1 MKSVIKVGIFATICL
16 VVLGLLIWKIE
27 DFNPFA
33 QKKGQRLDAVFKTVA
48 GLDDKASVR
57 IAGVKVGHVD
67 GVGLDKTG
75 SLARITLALDKK
87 QNLTVGT
94 TASIANLGLLGEK
107 YVELV
112 PGPPGA
118 PPLPPDAILIGKT
131 PVSFDDAIAKIDE
144 IGGSIQKVTGQLAGG
159 DLGGN
164 LNNLIRDIQ
173 LTSTE
178 LRAMISENRA
188 NLSSTV
194 GHFDEVGAVLS
205 RELPRIANET
215 NRALD
220 QVSQLLAENRG
231 KVSDTT
237 ANLKE
242 LTAKLQ
248 VSADNLNQIS
258 GKIASG
264 QGTIGKLVTD
274 EKAYNSVLSTLDSIK
289 GGVENL
295 SGTLG
300 AINKFKIDLGVQGYY
315 LANAKPDINGEKQSS
330 LTSFSV
336 DIDPQ
341 DNKHLYRLG
350 LVSSPQGK
358 LRDKTQTFVITGPNG
373 IPQTTTLH
381 TLTEE
386 QTTTGTGLLGYKGPY
401 GSRLWGGVIEGTGG
415 AQIEYPL
422 PVLDRRLIMSLEAFD
437 FNRPNNQSAHLRLM
451 GRYNLNQNLYLL
463 GGYDDPLEN
472 HAFFLGGGLKWS
484 DENIKYLLGTLGG
497 LAGK

>member
-27 DFNPFA
+27 DFNPFE
-33 QKKGQRLDAVFKTVA
+33 KKGQRIKASFTSVA

-67 GVGLDKTG
+67 GVGLDPQGVKA
-75 SLARITLALDKK
+75 LITLALDKK
-87 QNLTVGT
+87 QKLTVGT
-94 TASIANLGLLGEK
+94 TAAIANLGLLGEK
-107 YVELV
+107 YVEIV

-118 PPLPPDAILIGKT
+118 PLLDPNTVLTGKT
-131 PVSFDDAIAKIDE
+131 PVSIDDAIAKIDD
-144 IGGSIQKVTGQLAGG
+144 IGSSIQKVTGGLAGG

-178 LRAMISENRA
+178 LRAMISENRG
-188 NLSSTV
+188 NLAQTV
-194 GHFDEVGAVLS
+194 QRYDDVGAILS
-205 RELPRIANET
+205 RELPRISSET

-220 QVSQLLAENRG
+220 QISQLLAENRG
-231 KVSDTT
+231 NVSGTT

-242 LTAKLQ
+242 LTTKLQ
-248 VSADNLNQIS
+248 TSADNLNQIS

-264 QGTIGKLVTD
+264 QGTLGKLVND

-289 GGVENL
+289 GGVETL

-315 LANAKPDINGEKQSS
+315 LADAKRDINGEKQTS
-330 LTSFSV
+330 LSSFSV

-350 LVSSPQGK
+350 LVSAPQGK

-373 IPQTTTLH
+373 VPETTTLH
-381 TLTEE
+381 TLTQE
-386 QTTTGTGLLGYKGPY
+386 QTTTATGLFGYKGPY
-401 GSRLWGGVIEGTGG
+401 GSRLWGGIIEGTGG
-415 AQIEYPL
+415 GQVEVPL
-422 PVLDRRLIMSLEAFD
+422 PILDRRLIMSLEAFD
-437 FNRPNNQSAHLRLM
+437 FNRPNNLSPHLRLM
-451 GRYNLNQNLYLL
+451 GRYNLNPNLYLL

-472 HAFFLGGGLKWS
+472 HAFFIGGGLKWS

>member
-1 MKSVIKVGIFATICL
+1 MKSVIKVGIFATISL

-33 QKKGQRLDAVFKTVA
+33 KKGQRIDAVFKTVA

-67 GVGLDKTG
+67 GVGLQG
-75 SLARITLALDKK
+75 PLARITLALDKK
-87 QNLTVGT
+87 QKLTVGT
-94 TASIANLGLLGEK
+94 SAAIANLGLLGEK

-112 PGPPGA
+112 PGPPDA
-118 PPLPPDAILIGKT
+118 PPLPPDAVLIGKT

-144 IGGSIQKVTGQLAGG
+144 IGSSIQKVTGQLAGG

-178 LRAMISENRA
+178 VRAMIAENRA

-194 GHFDEVGAVLS
+194 QRFDEVGAILS
-205 RELPRIANET
+205 RELPRIAGET

-220 QVSQLLAENRG
+220 QISQLMAENRG
-231 KVSDTT
+231 NVSGTT

-242 LTAKLQ
+242 LTTKLQ
-248 VSADNLNQIS
+248 TSADNLNQIS
-258 GKIASG
+258 GRIASG
-264 QGTIGKLVTD
+264 QGTIGKLVND

-289 GGVENL
+289 GGVETL

-315 LANAKPDINGEKQSS
+315 LANTKPDKVTGETHSS
-330 LTSFSV
+330 LSSFSI

-341 DNKHLYRLG
+341 DKTHLYRLG
-350 LVSSPQGK
+350 IVSSPNGK
-358 LRDKTQTFVITGPNG
+358 LRDKTQTFVFTPPDG
-373 IPQTTTLH
+373 IPQTSTLH
-381 TLTEE
+381 TLTQE
-386 QTTTGTGLLGYKGPY
+386 QTTTATGLLGYKGPY
-401 GSRLWGGVIEGTGG
+401 DSRLWAGVIEGTGG

-422 PVLDRRLIMSLEAFD
+422 PILDRRLLMSLEAFD
-437 FNRPNNQSAHLRLM
+437 FSRANNQSAHLRLT
-451 GRYNLNQNLYLL
+451 GRYQLSPNLFLL
-463 GGYDDPLEN
+463 GGYDDPLEK

>member
-27 DFNPFA
+27 DFSPFG
-33 QKKGQRLDAVFKTVA
+33 KKGQRVDAVFKTVA

-67 GVGLDKTG
+67 GVGLQG
-75 SLARITLALDKK
+75 ALARITLALDKQQK
-87 QNLTVGT
+87 LTVGT
-94 TASIANLGLLGEK
+94 TAAIANLGLLGEK

-112 PGPPGA
+112 PGPPDA
-118 PPLPPDAILIGKT
+118 PPLPPNAVLIGKT

-178 LRAMISENRA
+178 LRAMIAENRA

-194 GHFDEVGAVLS
+194 GHFDQVGATLA
-205 RELPRIANET
+205 RELPRIADET

-231 KVSDTT
+231 NVSGTT

-242 LTAKLQ
+242 LTTKLQ
-248 VSADNLNQIS
+248 TSADNLNQIS

-264 QGTIGKLVTD
+264 QGTIGKLVND
-274 EKAYNSVLSTLDSIK
+274 EKAYDSVLSTLDSIK
-289 GGVENL
+289 GGVTTL

-300 AINKFKIDLGVQGYY
+300 AINRFKIDLGVQGYY
-315 LANAKPDINGEKQSS
+315 LVNTKPDINGEKQSS
-330 LTSFSV
+330 LSSFSI

-341 DNKHLYRLG
+341 DQKHLYRLG

-358 LRDKTQTFVITGPNG
+358 LRDKTQTYVFTGPDG
-373 IPQTTTLH
+373 IPHTSTLH
-381 TLTEE
+381 TLTQE
-386 QTTTGTGLLGYKGPY
+386 QTTTATGLLGYRGPY
-401 GSRLWGGVIEGTGG
+401 DSRLWAGVIEGTGG

-422 PVLDRRLIMSLEAFD
+422 PILDRRLLMSFEAFD
-437 FNRPNNQSAHLRLM
+437 FSRPNNQSAHLRLT
-451 GRYNLNQNLYLL
+451 GRYQLTPNLFLL
-463 GGYDDPLEN
+463 GGYDDPLEK

-497 LAGK
+497 LAGR

>member
-1 MKSVIKVGIFATICL
+1 MKSAFKVGIFATICL

-27 DFNPFA
+27 DFNPFE
-33 QKKGQRLDAVFKTVA
+33 KKGQRLHALFNSVA

-67 GVGLDKTG
+67 GVGLQGAKA
-75 SLARITLALDKK
+75 LITLALDKEQK
-87 QNLTVGT
+87 LTVGT
-94 TASIANLGLLGEK
+94 TAAIANLGLLGEK

-112 PGPPGA
+112 PGPPDA
-118 PPLPPDAILIGKT
+118 PALPPNAVLAGKT
-131 PVSFDDAIAKIDE
+131 PVSIDDAIAKIDD
-144 IGGSIQKVTGQLAGG
+144 IGSSIQKVTGNLAGG

-188 NLSSTV
+188 NLSATV
-194 GHFDEVGAVLS
+194 QHFDEVGVILA
-205 RELPRIANET
+205 RELPRLSGQT

-220 QVSQLLAENRG
+220 QISQLLAENRG
-231 KVSDTT
+231 NVSGTT

-248 VSADNLNQIS
+248 TSADNLNQIS

-264 QGTIGKLVTD
+264 QGTIGKLVND

-289 GGVENL
+289 GGVETL

-300 AINKFKIDLGVQGYY
+300 SINKFKIDLGVQGYY
-315 LANAKPDINGEKQSS
+315 LANSKRDINGEKQSS
-330 LTSFSV
+330 LSSFSV

-350 LVSSPQGK
+350 LVSSPDGK

-381 TLTEE
+381 TLSQE
-386 QTTTGTGLLGYKGPY
+386 QTSTATGLFGYKGPY
-401 GSRLWGGVIEGTGG
+401 GSRLWGGIIEGTGG
-415 AQIEYPL
+415 GQIEYPL
-422 PVLDRRLIMSLEAFD
+422 PILDRRLVMSFEAFN
-437 FNRPNNQSAHLRLM
+437 FNRPNDQSAHLRLM

-472 HAFFLGGGLKWS
+472 HAFFLGGGIRWS

>member
-1 MKSVIKVGIFATICL
+1 MKSAIKVGIFATIAL

-27 DFNPFA
+27 DFNFF
-33 QKKGQRLDAVFKTVA
+33 QKKGQHIDAVFKTVA

-67 GVGLDKTG
+67 GVGLQG
-75 SLARITLALDKK
+75 ALARITLALDKPQK
-87 QNLTVGT
+87 LTQGT
-94 TASIANLGLLGEK
+94 TAAIANLGLLGEK

-112 PGPPGA
+112 PGPPDA
-118 PPLPPDAILIGKT
+118 PPLPPGAVLIGKT

-164 LNNLIRDIQ
+164 LNDLIRDIQ

-178 LRAMISENRA
+178 LRALISENRA

-194 GHFDEVGAVLS
+194 EHFDQVGTILG
-205 RELPRIANET
+205 RELPRLASQT

-220 QVSQLLAENRG
+220 QISQLLAENRG
-231 KVSDTT
+231 NVSGTT

-242 LTAKLQ
+242 LTTKLQ
-248 VSADNLNQIS
+248 TSADNLNQIS

-264 QGTIGKLVTD
+264 QGTLGKLVND
-274 EKAYNSVLSTLDSIK
+274 EKAYNDVISTLDSIK
-289 GGVENL
+289 GGVETL

-300 AINKFKIDLGVQGYY
+300 SINKFKIDLGVQGYY
-315 LANAKPDINGEKQSS
+315 LANTKRDINGEKQNS
-330 LTSFSV
+330 LSSFSV
-336 DIDPQ
+336 EIDPQ
-341 DNKHLYRLG
+341 DKRHLYRLG
-350 LVSSPQGK
+350 LVSSPDGK
-358 LRDKTQTFVITGPNG
+358 IKDKTQTFVITGPNG
-373 IPQTTTLH
+373 IPQTTTLR
-381 TLTEE
+381 TLSQE
-386 QTTTGTGLLGYKGPY
+386 QTTTATGLFGLKGPY
-401 GSRLWGGVIEGTGG
+401 DSRLWGGIIEGTGG

-422 PVLDRRLIMSLEAFD
+422 PILDHRLLMSFEAFN
-437 FNRPNNQSAHLRLM
+437 FNRPNNQNAHLRLM
-451 GRYNLNQNLYLL
+451 GRYQLTPNLYVL

>member
-33 QKKGQRLDAVFKTVA
+33 QKKGQRHDAVFKTVA

-67 GVGLDKTG
+67 GVGLQG
-75 SLARITLALDKK
+75 ALARITLALDKK
-87 QNLTVGT
+87 QKLTVGT
-94 TASIANLGLLGEK
+94 TAAIANLGLLGEK

-112 PGPPGA
+112 PGPPDA
-118 PPLPPDAILIGKT
+118 PPLPPDAVLIGKT

-194 GHFDEVGAVLS
+194 QRFDEVGAILG
-205 RELPRIANET
+205 RELPRLAGQT

-220 QVSQLLAENRG
+220 QISQLLAENRG
-231 KVSDTT
+231 NVSDTT
-237 ANLKE
+237 THLKE

-274 EKAYNSVLSTLDSIK
+274 EKAYNSVISTLDSIK

-315 LANAKPDINGEKQSS
+315 LANSKRDINGEKQSS
-330 LTSFSV
+330 LSSFSV

-341 DNKHLYRLG
+341 DKKHLYRLG
-350 LVSSPQGK
+350 LVSSPDGK

-381 TLTEE
+381 TLTQE
-386 QTTTGTGLLGYKGPY
+386 QTTTATGLFGYKGPY

-415 AQIEYPL
+415 AQVEYPL
-422 PVLDRRLIMSLEAFD
+422 PVLDRRLIMSFEAFN
-437 FNRPNNQSAHLRLM
+437 FNRPNDKAAHLRLM
-451 GRYNLNQNLYLL
+451 GRYNLNENLYLL

-472 HAFFLGGGLKWS
+472 HAFFLGGGIKWS

>member
-27 DFNPFA
+27 DFNPFK
-33 QKKGQRLDAVFKTVA
+33 KKGQRVKAEFTSVA

-57 IAGVKVGHVD
+57 IAGVTVGHVD
-67 GVGLDKTG
+67 GVGLRGAKA
-75 SLARITLALDKK
+75 LITLALDKEQK
-87 QNLTVGT
+87 LTVGT
-94 TASIANLGLLGEK
+94 TAAIANLGLLGEK

-112 PGPPGA
+112 PGPPDA
-118 PPLPPDAILIGKT
+118 PPLPPGAVLIGKT
-131 PVSFDDAIAKIDE
+131 PVSIDDAIAKIDD
-144 IGGSIQKVTGQLAGG
+144 IGSSIQKVTGGLAGG

-164 LNNLIRDIQ
+164 LNSLIRDIQ

-178 LRAMISENRA
+178 LRAMISENRG
-188 NLSSTV
+188 NLAQTV
-194 GHFDEVGAVLS
+194 QRYDDVGAILS
-205 RELPRIANET
+205 RELPRISSET

-220 QVSQLLAENRG
+220 QIAQLLAENRG
-231 KVSDTT
+231 NVSGTT

-242 LTAKLQ
+242 LTTKLQ
-248 VSADNLNQIS
+248 TSADNLNQIS
-258 GKIASG
+258 GRIASG
-264 QGTIGKLVTD
+264 QGTLGKLVND

-289 GGVENL
+289 GGVETL

-300 AINKFKIDLGVQGYY
+300 SINKFKIDLGVQGYY
-315 LANAKPDINGEKQSS
+315 LANAKRDINGEKQSS
-330 LTSFSV
+330 LSSFRV

-350 LVSSPQGK
+350 LVSSPEGK

-381 TLTEE
+381 TLTQE
-386 QTTTGTGLLGYKGPY
+386 QTTTATGLFGYKGPY
-401 GSRLWGGVIEGTGG
+401 DSRLWGGIIEGTGG

-422 PVLDRRLIMSLEAFD
+422 PVLDRRLIMSFEAFN

-472 HAFFLGGGLKWS
+472 HAFFLGGGIKWS

>member
-27 DFNPFA
+27 DFNPFE
-33 QKKGQRLDAVFKTVA
+33 KKGQRLHAVFKTVA
-48 GLDDKASVR
+48 GLDDKATVR
-57 IAGVKVGHVD
+57 IAGVTVGHVD

-75 SLARITLALDKK
+75 SLARITLALDTK
-87 QNLTVGT
+87 QKLTVGT
-94 TASIANLGLLGEK
+94 TAAIANLGLLGEK

-112 PGPPGA
+112 PGPPDA
-118 PPLPPDAILIGKT
+118 PPLPPDAELAGKT
-131 PVSFDDAIAKIDE
+131 PVSIDDAIAKIDD
-144 IGGSIQKVTGQLAGG
+144 IGSSIQKVTGNLAGG

-164 LNNLIRDIQ
+164 LNSLIRDIQ

-188 NLSSTV
+188 NLSQTV
-194 GHFDEVGAVLS
+194 QRYDEVGAILS
-205 RELPRIANET
+205 RELPRISSET

-220 QVSQLLAENRG
+220 QISQLLAENRG
-231 KVSDTT
+231 NVSGTT

-242 LTAKLQ
+242 LTTKLQ
-248 VSADNLNQIS
+248 TSADNLNQIS

-264 QGTIGKLVTD
+264 QGTIGKLVND
-274 EKAYNSVLSTLDSIK
+274 EKAYDSVLSTLDSIK
-289 GGVENL
+289 GGVETL

-315 LANAKPDINGEKQSS
+315 LANAKRDKITGETQNS
-330 LTSFSV
+330 LSSFSI

-350 LVSSPQGK
+350 LVSSPEGK

-373 IPQTTTLH
+373 IPETTTLH
-381 TLTEE
+381 TLTQE
-386 QTTTGTGLLGYKGPY
+386 QTTTATGLFGLKGPY
-401 GSRLWGGVIEGTGG
+401 GSRLWGGIIEGTGG

-422 PVLDRRLIMSLEAFD
+422 PVLDRRLVMSFEAFD
-437 FNRPNNQSAHLRLM
+437 FNRPSNQSAHLRLM

-463 GGYDDPLEN
+463 GGYDDPLQN